1 MQMTLSILVCSVTN
15 RFNTF
20 LPNIINKLHSQ
31 AENFEDVEIIC
42 LMDNKKMMLGDKRN
56 QMVNLACGKYV
67 VFIDDDDDI
76 SDDYIEQ
83 LYLAIDS
90 GADVINFTVD
100 VSLNGGPY
108 KPCYYNKDYPN
119 DFNKEEVL
127 DIEKGLD
134 VISYHR
140 LPNHIMCVK
149 RELALST
156 KYPSI
161 LRGEDAGYS
170 KELKPKLTSQHIID
184 KVLYF
189 YNFNQNTTE
198 TQKYIKR
205 R

>member
-20 LPNIINKLHSQ
+20 LPNIINKLHAQ

-90 GADVINFTVD
+90 GADIINFTVN

-108 KPCYYNKDYPN
+108 KHCYYDMTYPN
-119 DFNKEEVL
+119 DHNEIDCEGNVF
-127 DIEKGLD
+127 
-134 VISYHR
+134 SYHR

>member
-90 GADVINFTVD
+90 GADVINFTVN
-100 VSLNGGPY
+100 VSLNGGTY
-108 KPCYYNKDYPN
+108 KPCYYNKDYERDYN
-119 DFNKEEVL
+119 EEWIV
-127 DIEKGLD
+127 DPEKGLE
-134 VISYHR
+134 IKSYHR

-149 RELALST
+149 RELSLST

-161 LRGEDAGYS
+161 LRGEDSGYA
-170 KELKPKLTSQHIID
+170 KELKPKLNTQFNID
-184 KVLYF
+184 KALYF
-189 YNFNQNTTE
+189 YNFNQATTE

>member
-1 MQMTLSILVCSVTN
+1 MILSILVCSVTN

-20 LPNIINKLHSQ
+20 LPNIMNKLNSQ
-31 AENFEDVEIIC
+31 AENFEDVEVIC

-90 GADVINFTVD
+90 GADIINFTVN
-100 VSLNGGPY
+100 VSLNGGEY
-108 KPCYYNKDYPN
+108 KPCYYNKDYEK
-119 DFNKEEVL
+119 DYNKEIQN
-127 DIEKGLD
+127 DNGIE
-134 VISYHR
+134 IESYHR

-161 LRGEDAGYS
+161 LRGEDASYS
-170 KELKPKLTSQHIID
+170 KELKPKLQSQFNID
-184 KVLYF
+184 KVLYY
-189 YNFNQNTTE
+189 YNFNQATTE

-205 R
+205 K